1 MCFFTTSTK
10 DEKAH
15 EFEKKRI
22 KIKVFL
28 KFGFE
33 PKIDT
38 KKYL

>member
-1 MCFFTTSTK
+1 MCFFTTSIK

-15 EFEKKRI
+15 EFEKRI